1 LLTNT
6 MARSNGRPQSGRIH
20 VQNRTTDDSAPIL
33 GSDLVVGDDRAAE
46 ALLEDALHE
55 TISKGMTQQ
64 TRKNYR
70 SRIERIIRYLDVSVP
85 SYYAVGVRKITEE
98 EKGDRSKYYFDRT
111 EDLIYSGFNVKFFL
125 FFLASE
131 EVNKDGKLVG
141 YDQLRKFRD
150 AVLWGSK
157 IAGQLLPSDFF
168 TKSETYLIAFRR
180 KFAQAKKVGNVEEQ
194 ATDPIPIPVY
204 RFLLRRSIE
213 TNNIF
218 AWTWTLL
225 QWNCMARSASIDC
238 LGFHN
243 FSLGTDSLVVKYDD
257 SKADKA
263 GEKLSEKNLYAN
275 PLDWTMC
282 PWLGLGVYF
291 CVNCGNL
298 GENERLFLKHG
309 RKEGISSTKY
319 NEQMSSLVRGMENS
333 VSPHMNVAK
342 LNPYG
347 LRKGAATHAVSGTT
361 AAPSIPSIARRG
373 EWSIGSVLDVY
384 WHFGSVGDHYL
395 GRILCGLDPNDTNF
409 AVLPPHW
416 KLEDPLGTSAIM
428 EAMHLMYGPILKE
441 QEDGGGGSTT
451 RHGAG
456 HRSGILLRCLA
467 SIVFHS
473 KHLAATMVK
482 YPGHDF
488 SKLAILHNPS
498 LLKQL
503 KELVTV
509 EPTKGVLVA
518 PTGIPPHVG
527 LAVQVAEVLDTLGD
541 LVTRFEE
548 HGDTLMIAVE
558 EAVERTALEGGHI
571 TGDKLKEILE
581 THRRESLETV
591 DQHLKSMREEVRAAI
606 RQGRSDGAGA
616 GAGPGDDDGG
626 NLDFFGGTDDYD
638 TCGGATGG
646 GGGGP
651 TKVNRY
657 M

>member
-1 LLTNT
+1 MFNFPGHYTESRKVKLLLVSPIRQLNKNTLIFLCPGCGRPSRNFRRSLGKKPLLTQDTRKVKELLFIFPAATRTTWDTEKLTNT
-6 MARSNGRPQSGRIH
+6 MARSNGRPRSGRIH
-20 VQNRTTDDSAPIL
+20 VENRATDDAAPIL

-70 SRIERIIRYLDVSVP
+70 SRIERIIRYLDVNVP

-275 PLDWTMC
+275 PIDWTMC

-319 NEQMSSLVRGMENS
+319 NEQM
-333 VSPHMNVAK
+333 K
-342 LNPYG
+342 
-347 LRKGAATHAVSGTT
+347 
-361 AAPSIPSIARRG
+361 
-373 EWSIGSVLDVY
+373 
-384 WHFGSVGDHYL
+384 
-395 GRILCGLDPNDTNF
+395 
-409 AVLPPHW
+409 
-416 KLEDPLGTSAIM
+416 
-428 EAMHLMYGPILKE
+428 
-441 QEDGGGGSTT
+441 
-451 RHGAG
+451 
-456 HRSGILLRCLA
+456 
-467 SIVFHS
+467 
-473 KHLAATMVK
+473 
-482 YPGHDF
+482 
-488 SKLAILHNPS
+488 
-498 LLKQL
+498 
-503 KELVTV
+503 
-509 EPTKGVLVA
+509 
-518 PTGIPPHVG
+518 
-527 LAVQVAEVLDTLGD
+527 
-541 LVTRFEE
+541 
-548 HGDTLMIAVE
+548 
-558 EAVERTALEGGHI
+558 
-571 TGDKLKEILE
+571 
-581 THRRESLETV
+581 
-591 DQHLKSMREEVRAAI
+591 
-606 RQGRSDGAGA
+606 
-616 GAGPGDDDGG
+616 
-626 NLDFFGGTDDYD
+626 
-638 TCGGATGG
+638 
-646 GGGGP
+646 
-651 TKVNRY
+651 
-657 M
+657 